1 MHGLKIYLA
10 DGNFKGTV
18 TMSSDSSKFTAVRVS
33 RKTMHDFDTEL
44 DGTGIYFLLV
54 GNDAV
59 YVGQT
64 GLDTLQK
71 RILNKHSADIDK
83 SWHTVL
89 AFKFADFTITANE
102 LLFIENA
109 MCEYVHTHYPK
120 CLTTTPAKENCNSK
134 YRKDHYH
141 LGAAQIHTCE
151 NYIKD
156 IEHYISMF
164 PGSIFNG
171 FVQPK
176 PPIDAH
182 GPKKQK
188 TLFQFINSK
197 QGVKATAEIEIHT
210 GNTKPRETRVKAG
223 ATLSKDV
230 SPNFKSSDS
239 IKQERMELEKEGK
252 IIDRVL
258 QVDVPFKSQSAA
270 LAFLNGTS
278 LSGNKCWKTV
288 DGNIPLG
295 DLLK

>member
-10 DGNFKGTV
+10 DGTFKGTV

-33 RKTMHDFDTEL
+33 RKAMHEFDTEL

-54 GNDAV
+54 GTDTV

-71 RILNKHSADIDK
+71 RIVNKHSADIDK

-89 AFKFADFTITANE
+89 AFKFADLTITTNE

-134 YRKDHYH
+134 YRKNYYH
-141 LGAAQIHTCE
+141 LGAVQIHTCE

-171 FVQPK
+171 LEQTK
-176 PPIDAH
+176 PPINML
-182 GPKKQK
+182 GLQSQK
-188 TLFQFINSK
+188 ALFQFLNSK
-197 QGVKATAEIEIHT
+197 QDVKAIAEIEIHT
-210 GNTKPRETRVKAG
+210 GNTKSRETKVKAG
-223 ATLSKDV
+223 AKISQEV
-230 SPNFKSSDS
+230 SPNFASSDS
-239 IKQERMELEKEGK
+239 VKQKRTELEKSGE
-252 IIDRVL
+252 IVDRVL
-258 QVDVPFKSQSAA
+258 QVDIVFKSQSAA

-288 DGNIPLG
+288 DGNIPLE

>member
-1 MHGLKIYLA
+1 
-10 DGNFKGTV
+10 
-18 TMSSDSSKFTAVRVS
+18 MSSDSSKFTAVRVS
-33 RKTMHDFDTEL
+33 RKAMHDFDTEL

-54 GNDAV
+54 GTDAV

-89 AFKFADFTITANE
+89 AFKFADFTITTNE

-109 MCEYVHTHYPK
+109 MCEYVHAHYPK

-171 FVQPK
+171 LEQTK
-176 PPIDAH
+176 PPINML
-182 GPKKQK
+182 GLQSQK
-188 TLFQFINSK
+188 ALFQFLNSK
-197 QGVKATAEIEIHT
+197 QDVKAIAEIEIQT
-210 GNTKPRETRVKAG
+210 GNTKSRETKVKAG
-223 ATLSKDV
+223 AKISQDV
-230 SPNFKSSDS
+230 SPNFASSDS
-239 IKQERMELEKEGK
+239 VKQKRMELEKSGE
-252 IIDRVL
+252 IVDRVL
-258 QVDVPFKSQSAA
+258 QVDIVFKSQSGA

-288 DGNIPLG
+288 DGNIPLE